1 MNRIFAMIVV
11 GGVCASTHGG
21 IWDNIKSVG
30 KGVTD
35 SVDRIVDAT
44 NEVATNSFPAV
55 EISPSQSQSARVEQ
69 SAIARLRPQVTAQ
82 PVGLCPTQAPTVL
95 QLSSPSRKGMIR
107 TEQVL
112 EETPNQRPNSRFRP
126 RSETYSRQISNSRSL
141 SHERSDSTSAADK
154 NRHKKYHEFLQEWD
168 KLQSEYESMLPYS
181 ADSENRVI
189 RIDLNDAD
197 VEAIPRESAIESR
210 LANRLYGNYT
220 LRCPKTDAL
229 LDKWMLETRQA
240 YAKERETLALAKKR
254 YEKYYAFLCEWDK
267 LQSDYE
273 KLLSQSTDSENRVIR
288 IDLNDSDVENI
299 SFGNRMERNQAM
311 NLASRLHGSH
321 TLRCPKTDALLDK
334 WMLETRQAY
343 AKERETL
350 ALAKKRYEKYHAFL
364 QEWDKLQSEYEKMSS
379 RFAVSEVSVIR
390 IDLNDADVENISFG
404 DWQERDQTMILVGRL
419 QDSRTLRC
427 PKTDAL
433 LEKWIRETRQAYA
446 KACEKYETQIKW
458 VEERLAMVR
467 ELKKSLIKQANAKTN
482 DIQVIIFADGKESV
496 HALHQTLL
504 SAFNGLSDDVD
515 SYLKDKSLRDDLQ
528 QKIDSINGVLENVR
542 TRIAN
547 LQRESES
554 IRALRQTWRPA
565 NSDTNR
571 PAIGPVKL
579 GASIYEAALLLCH
592 EDYIKMGSINT
603 KSETHPKRVYAI
615 SLLGQQGDVTLE
627 FMGTATTQGV
637 FFVRGTYTVPKSFS
651 YDTFVKHC
659 AQELGGN
666 PQKKTEENL
675 IGFDMDDLRQR
686 NHWAAWQIEYYENR
700 AKQLHAQNRQ
710 KAAAKQ
716 ESLVNKAGKRY
727 KAKELIVSTTT
738 LSSNGYE
745 TRILSDIGGKTVD
758 RVWIEDVT
766 ALKECDKADKKM
778 KQEK

>member
-55 EISPSQSQSARVEQ
+55 EISPSQSAQVGQSDSPQ
-69 SAIARLRPQVTAQ
+69 SRPRETTK
-82 PVGLCPTQAPTVL
+82 PVGLYPKQPPIAPQT
-95 QLSSPSRKGMIR
+95 SASTRRGMIR
-107 TEQVL
+107 AEQVH
-112 EETPNQRPNSRFRP
+112 EATPIQQPNSRFRP
-126 RSETYSRQISNSRSL
+126 RNETYSRQISDSHSQP
-141 SHERSDSTSAADK
+141 HERNDSSSSADEK
-154 NRHKKYHEFLQEWD
+154 RHKKYHEFLWEWD
-168 KLQSEYESMLPYS
+168 KLQTEYEEMLPYS
-181 ADSENRVI
+181 ADSEKRVI

-197 VEAIPRESAIESR
+197 VEAIPRESAFEFG
-210 LANRLYGNYT
+210 LASKFYGNYT

-229 LDKWMLETRQA
+229 LDKWIQETRQA
-240 YAKERETLALAKKR
+240 YAKERETL
-254 YEKYYAFLCEWDK
+254 
-267 LQSDYE
+267 S
-273 KLLSQSTDSENRVIR
+273 
-288 IDLNDSDVENI
+288 
-299 SFGNRMERNQAM
+299 
-311 NLASRLHGSH
+311 
-321 TLRCPKTDALLDK
+321 
-334 WMLETRQAY
+334 
-343 AKERETL
+343 
-350 ALAKKRYEKYHAFL
+350 LAKKRYEKYHAFL

-390 IDLNDADVENISFG
+390 IDLNDSDVENISFG

-433 LEKWIRETRQAYA
+433 LEKWIRETRQVYA
-446 KACEKYETQIKW
+446 KASEKYETQIKW
-458 VEERLAMVR
+458 VEDRLAMVR
-467 ELKKSLIKQANAKTN
+467 ELKKSLIKQADAKTN

-504 SAFNGLSDDVD
+504 LAFNGLSDDVD

-592 EDYIKMGSINT
+592 EDYIKMGRINT

-651 YDTFVKHC
+651 YDAFVKHC

-666 PQKKTEENL
+666 PQKKTEKKL

-710 KAAAKQ
+710 RAAVKQ

-727 KAKELIVSTTT
+727 KAKELIVNITT

-745 TRILSDIGGKTVD
+745 TRILSDIGGKTVNS
-758 RVWIEDVT
+758 VAIEDMT
-766 ALKECDKADKKM
+766 ALKECDKADKQT